1 MRVRPMYHDIVRKYQ
16 KVTEYFAVISVHKG
30 LISGL
35 FTAKGILVLW
45 LSSFASLLTRHIQMC
60 TQNIH
65 RCWWVDSQGLFN
77 D

>member
-16 KVTEYFAVISVHKG
+16 KVTELHECFAVISVHKG

-45 LSSFASLLTRHIQMC
+45 LSSFCLTIDKTH
-60 TQNIH
+60 TNVYTKH
-65 RCWWVDSQGLFN
+65 T
-77 D
+77 